1 MPARANFKR
10 QGFILAPHGTGNRRK
25 PVSCTPSQEAE
36 LGGRLVFRSL
46 VLFILP
52 HTRRPESHRQTFPE
66 ACLLGDSRAR
76 QVDNINHHT
85 TEGGRV
91 RGAVRYWD
99 SLQADFHQI

>member
-10 QGFILAPHGTGNRRK
+10 QGFILAPHGTGNQKK

-52 HTRRPESHRQTFPE
+52 HTAGQKVT
-66 ACLLGDSRAR
+66 
-76 QVDNINHHT
+76 
-85 TEGGRV
+85 GRHSQRLV
-91 RGAVRYWD
+91 
-99 SLQADFHQI
+99 S